1 MPQFSS
7 PIFRESSP
15 YLPPSESS
23 SVPPEFADEIVTQVE
38 ELPDGSKIYE
48 IADRKEKLEEE
59 QKNRDFYENLAEKMP
74 DEILGGISTKI
85 LEGIEQDKESR
96 TEWEQTYLNGL
107 KYLGLKLETF
117 KDVPFMTACRAF
129 DTTLSTAVVNF
140 YARMK
145 PMLFP
150 RGGPTS
156 YEILGESTPELEDKG
171 SRIQNWMNYYLVHED
186 KDYYPDCDRMLIYL
200 PIVGCIFRKTY
211 LDPVTKMPVTRMI
224 DPQDFIVNNNCVTI
238 LSSDRLTHLEHISK
252 QDIKLRQLSGF
263 YRDVELPGIN
273 DNLKNESETQKVI
286 NNIEGINR
294 QIYEDKSLYDI
305 YEVHTYLSLED
316 FDYFEKKSKKVDI
329 PLPYIVSICAT
340 THKVLSIY
348 RNWNENDEYFRRKE
362 YFTQYNYFPGYGLY
376 GMGLTHLIGTNQIVL
391 TSVLRQLIDAGTLK
405 NFPGGLK
412 VKGLRIENN
421 DKPIGPGEFLDV
433 ETGGLP
439 INHAVMPMPYSE
451 PSVVLKELWGDLR
464 QQTQMLASTSE
475 SQIVEHN
482 VNAPVQTT
490 LALLEVTNR
499 FQKSIFEAIYTSLSN
514 ELNLMYDLF
523 ASALPNK
530 PYPFNVRGQSLAIM
544 RLDFNDKIHVLP
556 ISDPHHVTETQRIFK
571 AKSLLE
577 MAQAN
582 PQIYNMR
589 EVNKRVLQVMNIHDI
604 DDVLLPPNLEAE
616 PLDPISENMNG
627 LQGKPLQAAIWQ
639 DHPSHILS
647 HTAFLQDPNIIANIP
662 EAMRQSVINT
672 MAEHIQ
678 QHNAMQYYLDM
689 QMKMQMQM
697 PEEALL
703 KDPEIQNTIAIQ
715 AAQVAQAQMQAQAEE
730 QKAQTVDPNAVLMA
744 DIEQRRE
751 AAYLKDEETKL
762 KAETEAYKSQLKL
775 EGEKIKINSQKEI
788 AREKNAKD
796 REVAYYKSARR
807 R

>member
-7 PIFRESSP
+7 PFFKESASFGPPSGESSM
-15 YLPPSESS
+15 
-23 SVPPEFADEIVTQVE
+23 PPEMSEEVVTKIE
-38 ELPDGSKIYE
+38 DLPDGSKVYE
-48 IADRKEKLEEE
+48 IADKLEKLEEE
-59 QKNRDFYENLAEKMP
+59 RKNADFYENLAEKMP
-74 DEILGGISTKI
+74 EEVLGGISAKI

-96 TEWEQTYLNGL
+96 TEWEQAYLNGL

-129 DTTLSTAVVNF
+129 DTTLSTAIVNF
-140 YARMK
+140 YSRMK
-145 PMLFP
+145 PLLFP
-150 RGGPTS
+150 RGGPS
-156 YEILGESTPELEDKG
+156 SFEILGEADPDLEDKG
-171 SRIQNWMNYYLVHED
+171 TRIKEWLNYYLVHQD
-186 KDYYPDCDRMLIYL
+186 KDYYPDSDRLLIYIPL
-200 PIVGCIFRKTY
+200 VGCIFRKTY
-211 LDPVTKMPVTRMI
+211 RDPITKMPITRMI

-238 LSSDRLTHLEHISK
+238 LSSDRLTHLEHLSK
-252 QDIKLRQLSGF
+252 QDIKLRQLNGF
-263 YRDVELPGIN
+263 YREVELPGIN
-273 DNLKNESETQKVI
+273 DTFKNESETQKVI
-286 NNIEGINR
+286 SGIEGINT
-294 QIYEDKSLYDI
+294 QIYEDKSLFDV

-329 PLPYIVSICAT
+329 PLPYIVSICST

-348 RNWNENDEYFRRKE
+348 RNWNESDEFFRRKE

-391 TSVLRQLIDAGTLK
+391 TSLLRQLIDKGTLC

-421 DKPIGPGEFLDV
+421 DKPVGPGEFLDV

-439 INHAVMPMPYSE
+439 IQHAVMPMPYSE

-464 QQTQMLASTSE
+464 QSTQTLASTSE

-499 FQKSIFEAIYTSLSN
+499 FQKSVFESIYTSLSN

-523 ASALPNK
+523 AETLPNK
-530 PYPFNVRGQSLAIM
+530 PYPFFVRGKTLAIM
-544 RLDFNDKIHVLP
+544 RQDFSDKIHVLP
-556 ISDPHHVTETQRIFK
+556 ISDPNHVTETQRIFK

-577 MAQAN
+577 MAQMN

-589 EVNKRVLQVMNIHDI
+589 EVNKRVLETMNIHDI
-604 DDVLLPPNLEAE
+604 EEVLMPTNQEAE

-627 LQGKPLQAAIWQ
+627 LQGKPLQAAMWQ
-639 DHPSHILS
+639 DHSAHILS
-647 HTAFLQDPNIIANIP
+647 HSAFLQDPNIIQNIP
-662 EAMRQSVINT
+662 EVMRQPVMNMMT
-672 MAEHIQ
+672 EHIQ
-678 QHNAMQYYLDM
+678 QHNAMQYLLDM
-689 QMKMQMQM
+689 QMQMHMQM
-697 PEEALL
+697 PEPEML
-703 KDPEIQNTIAIQ
+703 KDPEVQNTIAIK
-715 AAQVAQAQMQAQAEE
+715 AAQVAQAQLQAQAEE
-730 QKAQTVDPNAVLMA
+730 QKAQQIDPNQVLMA

-762 KAETEAYKSQLKL
+762 KAETEAFKSQLKF
-775 EGEKIKINSQKEI
+775 EGEKYKINSQKEI

-796 REVAYYKSARR
+796 RDVARFKVQRR